1 MIPVELLSLTEF
13 LGGCSFSPLDFAS
26 LGLGYLCRS
35 SAPGDGL
42 CMWCTEQG
50 QEQSGRGGIELEQW

>member
-35 SAPGDGL
+35 GAPGDGF
-42 CMWCTEQG
+42 CTWCTDPG
-50 QEQSGRGGIELEQW
+50 H